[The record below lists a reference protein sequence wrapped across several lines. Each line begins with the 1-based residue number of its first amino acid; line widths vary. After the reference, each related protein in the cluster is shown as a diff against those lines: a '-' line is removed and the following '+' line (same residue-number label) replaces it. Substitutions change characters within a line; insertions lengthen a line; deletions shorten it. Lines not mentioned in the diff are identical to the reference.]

1 MILASGKHIIY
12 KTVLGD
18 MYVTDMNRTKGHKS
32 LLNYGC
38 WNPSLNSE
46 EFMTCA
52 DDCTIRL
59 WSLNKRDEQLNV
71 IRTKGESGRDVRTT
85 TCTYNQSLYHN
96 ENSNLIAAGCDN
108 GSILVWDRRRSFVHV
123 TFKCLNAHLP
133 DQSITSLKWSY
144 DSQILASRS
153 TDHTLK
159 LWDIR
164 KFNTCLSSCE
174 NLHNHFSMTNI
185 SFSPNDKYLITGVS
199 KLMNSNENE
208 TNGKLIIFDRNDL
221 SKPVN
226 EILFNDSVIRT
237 EWHPKLNQIFTTTN
251 NGLIR
256 IFYDEKRSPMAGV
269 RLCLNRKERKPKNTN
284 DFIANIDPIRAT
296 TSSSSDP
303 IDEKR
308 DIFPEKI
315 EEKKKSSSL
324 HHHLV
329 QTIVKPNFK
338 EKEDPRVELLKHAK
352 EAERNPKWVT
362 PAYVHTQPKPIFQ
375 QQLEEEEEEEDLLPI
390 FKKQRKI

>member
-1 MILASGKHIIY
+1 
-12 KTVLGD
+12 
-18 MYVTDMNRTKGHKS
+18 
-32 LLNYGC
+32 
-38 WNPSLNSE
+38 
-46 EFMTCA
+46 
-52 DDCTIRL
+52 
-59 WSLNKRDEQLNV
+59 
-71 IRTKGESGRDVRTT
+71 
-85 TCTYNQSLYHN
+85 
-96 ENSNLIAAGCDN
+96 
-108 GSILVWDRRRSFVHV
+108 
-123 TFKCLNAHLP
+123 
-133 DQSITSLKWSY
+133 
-144 DSQILASRS
+144 
-153 TDHTLK
+153 
-159 LWDIR
+159 
-164 KFNTCLSSCE
+164 
-174 NLHNHFSMTNI
+174 
-185 SFSPNDKYLITGVS
+185 
-199 KLMNSNENE
+199 MNSNENE
-208 TNGKLIIFDRNDL
+208 ANGKLIIFDRNDL

>member
-1 MILASGKHIIY
+1 
-12 KTVLGD
+12 
-18 MYVTDMNRTKGHKS
+18 MYVTDMNRTKGHKA

-85 TCTYNQSLYHN
+85 TCAYTQSLYQN
-96 ENSNLIAAGCDN
+96 ENSNLIAAGCEN

-123 TFKCLNAHLP
+123 TFKCPNAHLQ

-153 TDHTLK
+153 MDHTLK

-164 KFNTCLSSCE
+164 KFNKCLSSYE
-174 NLHNHFSMTNI
+174 NIYNHFSMTNI
-185 SFSPNDKYLITGVS
+185 SFSPNDKFIITGVS
-199 KLMNSNENE
+199 KMMNSSEDE
-208 TNGKLIIFDRNDL
+208 AKGKLIIFDRNDL
-221 SKPVN
+221 SKPLN
-226 EILFNDSVIRT
+226 EIPFNDSVIRT

-256 IFYDEKRSPMAGV
+256 GFYDEKRSPMAGV
-269 RLCLNRKERKPKNTN
+269 RLCLDRKERKSKNAN
-284 DFIANIDPIRAT
+284 DFIANINPNPT
-296 TSSSSDP
+296 TEASSSDP
-303 IDEKR
+303 RE
-308 DIFPEKI
+308 IFPEKPE
-315 EEKKKSSSL
+315 EEKKPSSL
-324 HHHLV
+324 HHHLI
-329 QTIVKPNFK
+329 QTIVKPTLK
-338 EKEDPRVELLKHAK
+338 EKEDPRVELLKHAD
-352 EAERNPKWVT
+352 EAKRNPKWVT

-375 QQLEEEEEEEDLLPI
+375 QQLEEEEEDQTDFLPI
-390 FKKQRKI
+390 LKKPRRT